1 MARGHRDSVSSSASK
16 SELFRNATRD
26 FLINA
31 SLLVQPED
39 GASNGLN
46 RYYQMKINSLI
57 NEDED
62 DVNYILKL
70 SENSTRCMKCGTT
83 KFLRL
88 KSRKNENKSSD
99 RKHCRYLRSLCREI
113 CDSCH
118 YCKTHKLINP
128 KSLKRTTIL
137 HEEAINRKMK
147 CNLKLDQSI
156 SKQRTKTVK
165 DKKKK
170 VNEKII
176 PFKTQINPPSF
187 SSRLRAFSCLL
198 KK

>member
-1 MARGHRDSVSSSASK
+1 MARGQRDSVSSSASK
-16 SELFRNATRD
+16 SDLFRNATRD
-26 FLINA
+26 YLINA
-31 SLLVQPED
+31 SLIVQPED
-39 GASNGLN
+39 GSSNGLN

-57 NEDED
+57 NEDDD

-70 SENSTRCMKCGTT
+70 AENSTRCMKCGTT

-88 KSRKNENKSSD
+88 KSRKKENKSSD

-118 YCKTHKLINP
+118 HCKTHKLTNL
-128 KSLKRTTIL
+128 KSLDRPATLNKD
-137 HEEAINRKMK
+137 AIKRKMK
-147 CNLKLDQSI
+147 CNFKLDQSV
-156 SKQRTKTVK
+156 SNQKTKIG
-165 DKKKK
+165 KKKRA
-170 VNEKII
+170 NEKTI
-176 PFKTQINPPSF
+176 PLKIQINPPSF